1 MEDRMNDLNLM
12 DAPRGRV
19 VESFDG
25 EPTPRVMTNGNLN
38 REKLPWTQDLWD
50 RIDMAVHD
58 EMKRILIARRFIPV
72 VTATSETLTVA
83 ADTVVVNPGTTEPM
97 NKGLLQV
104 NEAAVTEMLEVWVEF
119 SLTKQQ
125 VEREAKL
132 WTAVH
137 LAIQAAN
144 LLAQGE
150 DLIIN
155 QGRDV
160 LQFNALFLGGRIHT
174 RAGPGPIGLANR
186 KSLPNNGDPDP
197 QIGYQG
203 QVIPVNFTNP
213 NEPDRAKKTYGENT
227 FGAVGDAY
235 ARLQGQGHYGPYA
248 LMLAP
253 KPNADTRR
261 PLKKTRIMPADRI
274 ISLVDGKFYGTGTLP
289 EIPELLG
296 VMLSWGG
303 NAIDLVIGRDATT
316 AFLQE
321 DTQGLYRFRV
331 FERFALRDKNP
342 SSRFLLK
349 FDKP

>member
-1 MEDRMNDLNLM
+1 MNDLNLM
-12 DAPRGRV
+12 EAPRSGLI
-19 VESFDG
+19 EGIDG
-25 EPTPRVMTNGNLN
+25 GPTPRMMPNGNLN
-38 REKLPWTQDLWD
+38 REKLPWTQDVWD

-72 VTATSETLTVA
+72 VTATPETLTVA
-83 ADTVVVNPGTTEPM
+83 ADTVIVNPGGPTEPT
-97 NKGLLQV
+97 NAGLLQV
-104 NEAAVTEMLEVWVEF
+104 NEAAVTEMIEVWVEF

-132 WTAVH
+132 WTAAH
-137 LAIQAAN
+137 LAIRAAN

-150 DLIIN
+150 DLLIN
-155 QGRDV
+155 QGNDV
-160 LQFNALFLGGRIHT
+160 LKFNPLFLEGRIRT
-174 RAGPGPIGLANR
+174 RAGPGPVGLANR
-186 KSLPNNGDPDP
+186 SSLPNSGNPDP
-197 QIGYQG
+197 KVGYKG
-203 QVIPVNFTNP
+203 QVIPVKFANP
-213 NEPDRAKKTYGENT
+213 EEPDPAKKTYGEKT

-235 ARLQGQGHYGPYA
+235 AQLQGRGHYGPYA
-248 LMLAP
+248 LILP
-253 KPNADTRR
+253 PRPNADTRR
-261 PLKKTRIMPADRI
+261 PLETTLIMPADRI

-342 SSRFLLK
+342 SSRFLLR

>member
-1 MEDRMNDLNLM
+1 M
-12 DAPRGRV
+12 D
-19 VESFDG
+19 DG
-25 EPTPRVMTNGNLN
+25 SLN

-58 EMKRILIARRFIPV
+58 EMQRILIGRRFIPLV
-72 VTATSETLTVA
+72 PASPDTLTVA
-83 ADTVVVNPGTTEPM
+83 ADTVIVNPGSPTEPT

-104 NEAAVTEMLEVWVEF
+104 NEAAITEMIEVWVEF

-125 VEREAKL
+125 VEREVKL
-132 WTAVH
+132 STAVH

-150 DLIIN
+150 DLLIN
-155 QGRDV
+155 QGDDV
-160 LQFNALFLGGRIHT
+160 RQFNPLFLDGRIHT
-174 RAGPGPIGLANR
+174 RAGPGPVGLANR
-186 KSLPNNGDPDP
+186 RSLPNNGNPPDDDADGGQIIDVGFTDP
-197 QIGYQG
+197 
-203 QVIPVNFTNP
+203 
-213 NEPDRAKKTYGENT
+213 AKESYGENT
-227 FGAVGDAY
+227 FGAVGEAY
-235 ARLQGQGHYGPYA
+235 ARLQGRGHYGPYA
-248 LMLAP
+248 LILPP

-261 PLKKTRIMPADRI
+261 PLATTLIMPADRI
-274 ISLVDGKFYGTGTLP
+274 VSLVDGKFYGTGTLP

-303 NAIDLVIGRDATT
+303 NTIDLVIGRDATT

-331 FERFALRDKNP
+331 FERFALRDKNT

-349 FDKP
+349 FEKPPG